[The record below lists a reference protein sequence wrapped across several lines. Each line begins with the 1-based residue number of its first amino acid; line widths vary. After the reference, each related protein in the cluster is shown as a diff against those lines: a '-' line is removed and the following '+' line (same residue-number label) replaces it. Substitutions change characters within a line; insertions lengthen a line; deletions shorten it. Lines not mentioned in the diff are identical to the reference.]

1 MGRNAPRE
9 MHRQIRE
16 LHTPRRMLLLRRPGW
31 GRVAL
36 GALARVLWFLFGVP
50 CAWSLPRGAERE
62 GASWGTAGD
71 EDDARLHHDDCD
83 ASSPHVSR
91 VDALRRAFALA
102 GAADVPHVA
111 GAFDEHLAN
120 VSRMLASWDLP
131 EHVALAGYGHTL
143 YGSELFPYAMGSF
156 SVAARARAR
165 AAFGRDAEALMF
177 LYGTCSQKRWYRS
190 VLDARF
196 DDDASRDSELELTIP
211 EQVNAYTGERAR
223 LSNARFAFLCAM
235 HAADIAS
242 TLPSPELRDERRGER
257 LGGKRGGSWRQTS
270 DEQHETRSRFRHS
283 GSSFTAGVFCSR
295 LLRVA
300 AAAVQSDAEATRRFP
315 TLERALLDAAK
326 RRATEIGSDARA
338 EKAEVERLRRCTFDA
353 WLVARAT
360 GVA

>member
-1 MGRNAPRE
+1 
-9 MHRQIRE
+9 
-16 LHTPRRMLLLRRPGW
+16 MLLLRRPGW

-120 VSRMLASWDLP
+120 VSRVLASWDLP

-165 AAFGRDAEALMF
+165 AAFGRDAETLMF

-196 DDDASRDSELELTIP
+196 DDDASRDAELELTIP

-242 TLPSPELRDERRGER
+242 TLPSQEHRDERHVS
-257 LGGKRGGSWRQTS
+257 RGGSWRETS
-270 DEQHETRSRFRHS
+270 DEHVSRSLTFRE
-283 GSSFTAGVFCSR
+283 GSSLMTAGVFCSR

-300 AAAVQSDAEATRRFP
+300 AAAVQSDAEARRRFP
-315 TLERALLDAAK
+315 TLERALLVAAG
-326 RRATEIGSDARA
+326 RRAAEIGSDARA

-360 GVA
+360 GVAY

>member
-1 MGRNAPRE
+1 
-9 MHRQIRE
+9 MHR
-16 LHTPRRMLLLRRPGW
+16 LSPRRATAAAPELLRRPGW

-165 AAFGRDAEALMF
+165 AFGRDAEALMF

-242 TLPSPELRDERRGER
+242 TLPSPELRDERRNER
-257 LGGKRGGSWRQTS
+257 LGGNRGGSWRKTS

-295 LLRVA
+295 LLRASRRRRFNRTRKRDVVSLRSSA
-300 AAAVQSDAEATRRFP
+300 RSSSPPNAGPQRLEATRAPRKP
-315 TLERALLDAAK
+315 R
-326 RRATEIGSDARA
+326 
-338 EKAEVERLRRCTFDA
+338 
-353 WLVARAT
+353 
-360 GVA
+360 

>member
-1 MGRNAPRE
+1 
-9 MHRQIRE
+9 
-16 LHTPRRMLLLRRPGW
+16 MLLLRRPGW

-120 VSRMLASWDLP
+120 VSRVLASWDLP

-165 AAFGRDAEALMF
+165 AAFGRDAETLMF

-196 DDDASRDSELELTIP
+196 DDDASRDAELELTIP

-242 TLPSPELRDERRGER
+242 TLPFPERRDERHVS
-257 LGGKRGGSWRQTS
+257 RGGSWRKTS
-270 DEQHETRSRFRHS
+270 DEHVSRSRFRE

-300 AAAVQSDAEATRRFP
+300 AAAVRSDAEARRRFP
-315 TLERALLDAAK
+315 TLERALLVAAG
-326 RRATEIGSDARA
+326 RRAAEIGSDARA

-360 GVA
+360 GVAY

>member
-1 MGRNAPRE
+1 M
-9 MHRQIRE
+9 
-16 LHTPRRMLLLRRPGW
+16 
-31 GRVAL
+31 L
-36 GALARVLWFLFGVP
+36 GALARVLWYLFGVP

-62 GASWGTAGD
+62 GARWGTSGD
-71 EDDARLHHDDCD
+71 EEEDEARRLDDDGDG
-83 ASSPHVSR
+83 SSPRASHASR
-91 VDALRRAFALA
+91 VDTLRRAFALA
-102 GAADVPHVA
+102 GAADVRHVA
-111 GAFDEHLAN
+111 GAFDEHLAD
-120 VSRMLASWDLP
+120 VSRVLASWDVP

-165 AAFGRDAEALMF
+165 AAFGRDAETLMF

-196 DDDASRDSELELTIP
+196 DDDASRDAELELTIP

-242 TLPSPELRDERRGER
+242 TLPSQEHRDERHVS
-257 LGGKRGGSWRQTS
+257 RGGSWRKTS
-270 DEQHETRSRFRHS
+270 DEHQRSRFRE

-300 AAAVQSDAEATRRFP
+300 AAAVRSDAEARRRFP
-315 TLERALLDAAK
+315 TLERALLVAAG
-326 RRATEIGSDARA
+326 RRAAEIGADARA

-360 GVA
+360 GIA

>member
-1 MGRNAPRE
+1 M
-9 MHRQIRE
+9 
-16 LHTPRRMLLLRRPGW
+16 LLRRPGW
-31 GRVAL
+31 ARVLL
-36 GALARVLWFLFGVP
+36 GALARVLWYLFGVP

-62 GASWGTAGD
+62 GARWGTSGD
-71 EDDARLHHDDCD
+71 EEEDEARRLDDDGDG
-83 ASSPHVSR
+83 SSPRASHASR
-91 VDALRRAFALA
+91 VDTLRRAFALA
-102 GAADVPHVA
+102 GAADVRHVA
-111 GAFDEHLAN
+111 GAFDEHLAD
-120 VSRMLASWDLP
+120 VSRVLASWDVP

-165 AAFGRDAEALMF
+165 AAFGRDAETLMF

-196 DDDASRDSELELTIP
+196 DDDASRDAELELTIP

-242 TLPSPELRDERRGER
+242 TLPSQEHRDERHVS
-257 LGGKRGGSWRQTS
+257 RGGSWRKTS
-270 DEQHETRSRFRHS
+270 DEHQRSRFRE

-300 AAAVQSDAEATRRFP
+300 AAAVRSDAEARRRFP
-315 TLERALLDAAK
+315 TLERALLVAAG
-326 RRATEIGSDARA
+326 RRAAEIGADARA

-360 GVA
+360 GIA